1 VKKIIFVILPLLLL
15 SFLLAKPSIAGPK
28 VIPGTTPVITGPNPG
43 PPVGVTCGNTMCLPG
58 EVCIKYPQDL
68 DLHCVAQSIIDDP
81 ITPIGNDP
89 DVPED
94 CWKQLGSQNGIFPP
108 NSACW
113 NHFQNTQVD
122 IFQYER
128 TCIYEPVVRYSAD
141 RFLNSLTPEKD
152 QPFTMCGIGESG
164 PGGPPAPGG
173 GNFDC
178 TVSMLVYTD
187 VREAE
192 TGSYGPSVD
201 AEASYSAD
209 FIAQNY
215 LYTSLFGRPMDLSA
229 GYDPQ
234 NTAGNH
240 GRPTR
245 EAYRT
250 YWRLLPASNQANL
263 RSFVLNMADKDQID
277 NIIFNFTDRNGLDK
291 KTSFKKLYN
300 ALSKQVI
307 LFWHWPF
314 VRVGCLTDYPVCPE
328 YAQATQSLKPT
339 FQDLREMAT
348 ELDLGWLVDASIG
361 LYETAISAFGGDLDG
376 PYAAF
381 VPLDFNSTRS
391 YIVKKKDEFEEEMYF
406 KDPWYNPR
414 LIDQY
419 NSGRYGTNKPGLTNV
434 SRESVPYVGAIYQ
447 GLLSPKFGMLPALQ
461 PQWIIDKYASPR
473 GISDYRIGNTPLS
486 LPEVKLAQKGFLE
499 RIEEEAVAIISN
511 PLGWLWNKVNNLF
524 TDDELKKVGYTENEI
539 DNLNG
544 KVKDGYYNVACPLP
558 VSYHLMAPKTAA
570 GHKGDPNQI
579 PADDHHQVISIAG
592 DKLAWNYNPECRPPD
607 EKEVCDIYGNNC
619 HTEYDSCPIND
630 WAGKYKDPG
639 SGMCCTRKWS
649 VEGIKHGKTL
659 NILNNPKQTDIK
671 EAVVNND
678 QYSFYKMM
686 LPDGID
692 KTVDASIDA
701 PIARNFVSY
710 RGLGVNA
717 GNTAT
722 APNGNSEILN
732 PAEPINR
739 VNNLAQDSMH
749 ILQNCWA
756 VPKALQNSPRCV
768 PLPTPTQTPDSC
780 TGEAFKKIDPNPT
793 RPSAK
798 AENYFNSNIKTKL
811 DADKSLTEAYAKAE
825 EQTGVPCEV
834 LAGIH
839 FEEANN
845 DPTLDLQSGASL
857 GGRSLTESAVAAAE
871 ELLEKAGGSINN
883 MTTLIKALS
892 YYNGGGNQ
900 NCQSGGSN
908 NCASTNQC
916 GMTVACATDTT
927 CATSPGTC
935 ACNCNGG
942 VQEPGS
948 CRATCASGFPYQFNY
963 TFCAP
968 KSIGYDDPYVTNW
981 WISPEHDTMYLLYT
995 YDCTATTPTIHD
1007 HPGSLTAAIS
1017 LFLSEK

>member
-1 VKKIIFVILPLLLL
+1 VKKIVFVILPLLLL

-43 PPVGVTCGNTMCLPG
+43 PPVGITCGNTMCLPG

-122 IFQYER
+122 ISQYER
-128 TCIYEPVVRYSAD
+128 TCIYEPVVHYSAV
-141 RFLNSLTPEKD
+141 RHLNSLTPEKD
-152 QPFTMCGIGESG
+152 QPFNMCGIGDSG

-192 TGSYGPSVD
+192 TGSYGPSPD

-215 LYTSLFGRPMDLSA
+215 LYTSLFGRPMDLST

-234 NTAGNH
+234 NTAGND

-406 KDPWYNPR
+406 KNPWYDPR

-461 PQWIIDKYASPR
+461 PQWIIDKYASPS

-524 TDDELKKVGYTENEI
+524 TDDELKRVGYTENEI
-539 DNLNG
+539 DNLNE

-570 GHKGDPNQI
+570 GDKGDPNQV

-592 DKLAWNYNPECRPPD
+592 DQLAWNYNPACHPPEER
-607 EKEVCDIYGNNC
+607 EKCDLTHCWI
-619 HTEYDSCPIND
+619 EYDSCPIND

-639 SGMCCTRKWS
+639 SGMCCTRRWS

-686 LPDGID
+686 LPDGVD
-692 KTVDASIDA
+692 KTIDASIDA

-710 RGLGVNA
+710 RGSGVNA

-756 VPKALQNSPRCV
+756 VPKSLQNSPRCF
-768 PLPTPTQTPDSC
+768 PLPTPTPAYSDSC
-780 TGEAFKKIDPNPT
+780 PVVEDSAVDAKYLGTFKSHYIG
-793 RPSAK
+793 
-798 AENYFNSNIKTKL
+798 L
-811 DADKSLTEAYAKAE
+811 ADSWTTSCSGPDNNLAE
-825 EQTGVPCEV
+825 ECYNYVASEAKKAGVNPAFA
-834 LAGIH
+834 LTMWL
-839 FEEANN
+839 EE
-845 DPTLDLQSGASL
+845 SGASNYCYL
-857 GGRSLTESAVAAAE
+857 GETAQDMGINLSNLYQDIVGQ
-871 ELLEKAGGSINN
+871 LEIFLN
-883 MTTLIKALS
+883 MAQEKKCSDQVGNGFFEPMHAWLS
-892 YYNGGGNQ
+892 RFR
-900 NCQSGGSN
+900 
-908 NCASTNQC
+908 
-916 GMTVACATDTT
+916 ATDFQNLCDPTNFCGT
-927 CATSPGTC
+927 AYTYGGTC
-935 ACNCNGG
+935 NNGG
-942 VQEPGS
+942 VDVTYGGIINIWSMVAGS
-948 CRATCASGFPYQFNY
+948 GCVNSGRFVL
-963 TFCAP
+963 
-968 KSIGYDDPYVTNW
+968 DW
-981 WISPEHDTMYLLYT
+981 
-995 YDCTATTPTIHD
+995 PTD
-1007 HPGSLTAAIS
+1007 MSCP
-1017 LFLSEK
+1017 

>member
-1 VKKIIFVILPLLLL
+1 MQSIISLVKKIVFVVLPLLFL
-15 SFLLAKPSIAGPK
+15 SFLLVKPSFAGPK

-108 NSACW
+108 NSTCW

-122 IFQYER
+122 ISQYER
-128 TCIYEPVVRYSAD
+128 TCIYEPVVHYSTVRY
-141 RFLNSLTPEKD
+141 LNSHTPEKD
-152 QPFTMCGIGESG
+152 QPFTMCGIGASWSGGPQG
-164 PGGPPAPGG
+164 PGGGD
-173 GNFDC
+173 FDC

-192 TGSYGPSVD
+192 TGSYGPSPD

-215 LYTSLFGRPMDLSA
+215 LYTSLFGRPMDLSDS
-229 GYDPQ
+229 YDPQ
-234 NTAGNH
+234 NNAGNE

-277 NIIFNFTDRNGLDK
+277 NINFNFTDRNGLDK

-314 VRVGCLTDYPVCPE
+314 IRVGCLTDYPVCPE
-328 YAQATQSLKPT
+328 YAQATESLKPM
-339 FQDLREMAT
+339 FQELRELA
-348 ELDLGWLVDASIG
+348 LDLNLGFLADTAI
-361 LYETAISAFGGDLDG
+361 LTYEAAISAFGNDLDG

-406 KDPWYNPR
+406 KDPWYDPR
-414 LIDQY
+414 LIDQF
-419 NSGRYGTNKPGLTNV
+419 NSGRYGTKKPGLTNV

-461 PQWIIDKYASPR
+461 PQWIIDRYASPS
-473 GISDYRIGNTPLS
+473 GISDYRIGNTPES
-486 LPEVKLAQKGFLE
+486 LPEVKLAQKGFLD
-499 RIEEEAVAIISN
+499 RITEEATAIISN
-511 PLGWLWNKVNNLF
+511 PFGWLWNKINNLF

-539 DNLNG
+539 DNLNK

-570 GHKGDPNQI
+570 GDKGDLIQ
-579 PADDHHQVISIAG
+579 ALEGSDDHHQVISIAG
-592 DKLAWNYNPECRPPD
+592 DQLAWNYNPECHPPT
-607 EKEVCDIYGNNC
+607 EKEECDINGLNC
-619 HTEYDSCPIND
+619 HPVYDSCPINA
-630 WAGKYKDPG
+630 WEGRYKDPG
-639 SGMCCTRKWS
+639 SGQCCHAKWS

-659 NILNNPKQTDIK
+659 NVLNNPKHTDIN

-678 QYSFYKMM
+678 QYSFYKMI
-686 LPDGID
+686 LPDGVD

-710 RGLGVNA
+710 RTPSVNA
-717 GNTAT
+717 GGTAT

-749 ILQNCWA
+749 ILQNCWT
-756 VPKALQNSPRCV
+756 VPKNLQNSPRCV
-768 PLPTPTQTPDSC
+768 PLPTPTPAYSDSC
-780 TGEAFKKIDPNPT
+780 PVVEDSAVDAKYLGTFKSHFIG
-793 RPSAK
+793 
-798 AENYFNSNIKTKL
+798 L
-811 DADKSLTEAYAKAE
+811 ADGWTTSCAGPDNNLAE
-825 EQTGVPCEV
+825 ECYNYVASEAKKAGVNPAFA
-834 LAGIH
+834 LTMWL
-839 FEEANN
+839 EE
-845 DPTLDLQSGASL
+845 SGASNYCYL
-857 GGRSLTESAVAAAE
+857 GETAQDMGINLSNLYQDIVGQLEIFLNMAQEKKCSGVAGFFEPMHAW
-871 ELLEKAGGSINN
+871 
-883 MTTLIKALS
+883 LS
-892 YYNGGGNQ
+892 RFR
-900 NCQSGGSN
+900 
-908 NCASTNQC
+908 
-916 GMTVACATDTT
+916 ATDFQNLCDPTNLCGT
-927 CATSPGTC
+927 AYTYGGTC
-935 ACNCNGG
+935 NNGG
-942 VQEPGS
+942 VDVTYGGIINIWSMVVGS
-948 CRATCASGFPYQFNY
+948 GCVNGGRFVLNWPTDMTCP
-963 TFCAP
+963 
-968 KSIGYDDPYVTNW
+968 
-981 WISPEHDTMYLLYT
+981 
-995 YDCTATTPTIHD
+995 
-1007 HPGSLTAAIS
+1007 
-1017 LFLSEK
+1017 